1 MGNPDIFTN
10 AACYNML
17 EFKQTD
23 CTASIKPFPI
33 DSIIYYFIST
43 TTVTVIELFKVIII
57 YYN

>member
-33 DSIIYYFIST
+33 DSIIYYLSQ
-43 TTVTVIELFKVIII
+43 LLLSQ
-57 YYN
+57 